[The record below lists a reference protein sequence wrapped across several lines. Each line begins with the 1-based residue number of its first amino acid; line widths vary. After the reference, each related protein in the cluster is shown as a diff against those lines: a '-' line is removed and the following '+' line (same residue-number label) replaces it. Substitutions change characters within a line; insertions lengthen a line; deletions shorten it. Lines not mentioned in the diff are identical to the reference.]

1 MALLCVYN
9 AAQNLSAVHVIE
21 VSDDQ
26 RTPVRSS
33 VDYDPSQYDT
43 LDSGAGHVRSV
54 AELQTRVHG
63 LEEFRDAILQVFACL
78 HASMK
83 AITGASVPVP
93 DSSSRSSEQHVGE
106 LAVLVQKLEA
116 SRMQAWMWLLKL
128 VVFGWLL

>member
-1 MALLCVYN
+1 MCNYD
-9 AAQNLSAVHVIE
+9 AAQNLTAAHVIE
-21 VSDDQ
+21 MSENQ

-33 VDYDPSQYDT
+33 VDYDSSQPEYDT
-43 LDSGAGHVRSV
+43 LDSGAGHLRSV

-83 AITGASVPVP
+83 AITGTSVPGA

-106 LAVLVQKLEA
+106 LAMLVEKLEA
-116 SRMQAWMWLLKL
+116 SRMQAWIWALKL
-128 VVFGWLL
+128 AEFGWLL